1 MTSILEIL
9 LMILSIVKWIV
20 LVHIILSWLINF
32 QVLNLR
38 QPVVAQIWFGLNQL
52 LELAHH
58 GQGRPQML
66 PTGLTLW
73 MQVQLDEASSQV
85 EEVLP
90 AIEALPP
97 PAEAPSEAPSS
108 LGEASRELIE
118 QALARCQGNISQAAR
133 MLGVSR
139 GLLYRRL
146 REWGRA

>member
-1 MTSILEIL
+1 
-9 LMILSIVKWIV
+9 
-20 LVHIILSWLINF
+20 
-32 QVLNLR
+32 
-38 QPVVAQIWFGLNQL
+38 
-52 LELAHH
+52 
-58 GQGRPQML
+58 ML

-73 MQVQLDEASSQV
+73 MEARLDEASSQV

-97 PAEAPSEAPSS
+97 PAEAPSS